1 MRSWV
6 VERLYFAARL
16 LVRLFKAPDRKQLT
30 LSQWS
35 MPRRVFF
42 PPFCISLSFP
52 TDTALN
58 AKNCGR
64 R

>member
-1 MRSWV
+1 MGG
-6 VERLYFAARL
+6 ERPYFAARL
-16 LVRLFKAPDRKQLT
+16 LVRLRRAPDRAQLT
-30 LSQWS
+30 LSHWS
-35 MPRRVFF
+35 MPRRVFL